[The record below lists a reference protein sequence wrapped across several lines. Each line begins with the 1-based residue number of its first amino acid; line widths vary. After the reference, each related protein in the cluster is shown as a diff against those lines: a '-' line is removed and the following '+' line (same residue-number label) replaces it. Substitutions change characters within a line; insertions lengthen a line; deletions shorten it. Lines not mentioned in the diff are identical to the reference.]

1 MSMGGKA
8 SVLLVFFVGCL
19 SLLTANCQDFY
30 VHGYMLRVLLNST
43 SKVDIQG
50 RKFIVAVVV
59 PLLSDPNGN

>member
-1 MSMGGKA
+1 
-8 SVLLVFFVGCL
+8 
-19 SLLTANCQDFY
+19 
-30 VHGYMLRVLLNST
+30 MLRVLLNST